1 MRRFLTGQIFKNQNG
16 FSIIEMTVYMGIL
29 AIMLGVLSTIFA
41 STVNLQLSAESTT
54 SVDQTGQ
61 YLLMRLTYDIHNT
74 DTIVSP
80 NTLGTPTNSLS
91 INTSSTT
98 YTYALN
104 GTNLILS
111 DGTNTFQ
118 LNNADTKI
126 TNFSVTRLGDVSS
139 HKNSLQI
146 SFTVTS
152 EAKSST
158 GYETQNYETT
168 IGTR

>member
-1 MRRFLTGQIFKNQNG
+1 MKKIQSFHMFRNQDG

-74 DTIVSP
+74 DSIVSP
-80 NTLGTPTNSLS
+80 SVLGTPSNSLS
-91 INTSSTT
+91 INTGSST
-98 YTYALN
+98 YTYAVN

-152 EAKSST
+152 NIKGST

>member
-1 MRRFLTGQIFKNQNG
+1 
-16 FSIIEMTVYMGIL
+16 
-29 AIMLGVLSTIFA
+29 
-41 STVNLQLSAESTT
+41 
-54 SVDQTGQ
+54 
-61 YLLMRLTYDIHNT
+61 MRLTYDIHNT